1 MTGHDLLD
9 TLGDIDARFLRNEAD
24 MQAKNDGKYMWL
36 AVAATLLVIAG
47 GVYVVSRFVL
57 PGRQEAKA
65 TAAVTYTAPSETTN
79 TVPTSSTNAPDS
91 KEQGVYVPEII
102 LPESEEKG
110 ALVMR
115 DMVGLVVY
123 KGGIYTQ
130 AEYYGEQDLD
140 KVADLI
146 GERLGTAKGNL
157 DEWSSQDEYAT
168 EFASNMAGGVYTV
181 KGYDPDF
188 RICVCIHGYT
198 DQLTMV
204 MFMERMNNITLSKGE
219 DIFENRLHIYGNV
232 KSVQKQSQDDW
243 NNGRGNRSDV
253 SISDEV
259 WDAFWKSTNEAPVV
273 DTWSDVIEAE
283 KWYREGKIVHLYLQ
297 MEDGTV
303 NHIRLKEGG
312 YVGYMITQ
320 DSFWV
325 KIPLDVFNQVFEKVQ

>member
-1 MTGHDLLD
+1 MTGHGLLD

-24 MQAKNDGKYMWL
+24 MQPKNDGKYMWL
-36 AVAATLLVIAG
+36 AVAAALLVIAG

-65 TAAVTYTAPSETTN
+65 TVAVTYTAPSATTN

-91 KEQGVYVPEII
+91 KEQGVYVPEIV
-102 LPESEEKG
+102 LPEGKVSLM
-110 ALVMR
+110 A

-123 KGGIYTQ
+123 RGGIYTQ
-130 AEYYGEQDLD
+130 AEYYGEQDLE
-140 KVADLI
+140 KVSELI

-168 EFASNMAGGVYTV
+168 EFASTTAGEVYTV

-188 RICVCIHGYT
+188 RICVCVYENDDI
-198 DQLTMV
+198 LRMV
-204 MFMERMNNITLSKGE
+204 MFMERMNNITLATGE
-219 DIFENRLHIYGNV
+219 DIFETRLHIYGNV
-232 KSVQKQSQDDW
+232 KSVQKQSQEDW

-259 WDAFWKSTNEAPVV
+259 WDAFWRSTNEAPVV
-273 DTWSDVIEAE
+273 DTWSDVFEAE
-283 KWYREGKIVHLYLQ
+283 KWYREGEIVHLYLQ

-312 YVGYMITQ
+312 YVGYTITQ

-325 KIPLDVFNQVFEKVQ
+325 KIPLEDFNKVFEEVQK